1 MSFLNVSYYSQA
13 LNRNVTFSAIL
24 PIDAPYAEPKPLK
37 TLYLLH
43 GLQGNHWDWPTGTRL
58 KAWAQKKGLA
68 VILPSGDNSFYVDQ
82 PARRDFYGQWIGQE
96 LVAVTRAMFPLSSRR
111 EDTFI
116 AGLSMGGYG
125 AIRNGLQ
132 YWETFSRIA
141 ALSSA
146 IIVYDIPTY
155 GDSEQIIYD
164 RRYFESIFGDTQ
176 KIKGSE
182 NDPEALLLR
191 IKDQGGE
198 IPEFYMACGT
208 EDELIKVNRRYR
220 DFLWAQGVSLIYEE
234 APGIHD
240 WNFWDSYIQKVLD
253 WLPTDR

>member
-1 MSFLNVSYYSQA
+1 MC
-13 LNRNVTFSAIL
+13 I
-24 PIDAPYAEPKPLK
+24 
-37 TLYLLH
+37 
-43 GLQGNHWDWPTGTRL
+43 
-58 KAWAQKKGLA
+58 
-68 VILPSGDNSFYVDQ
+68 
-82 PARRDFYGQWIGQE
+82 RD
-96 LVAVTRAMFPLSSRR
+96 SR
-111 EDTFI
+111 
-116 AGLSMGGYG
+116 
-125 AIRNGLQ
+125 

-220 DFLWAQGVSLIYEE
+220 DFLRAQGVSLTYEE

-240 WNFWDSYIQKVLD
+240 WNFWDAYIQKVLD